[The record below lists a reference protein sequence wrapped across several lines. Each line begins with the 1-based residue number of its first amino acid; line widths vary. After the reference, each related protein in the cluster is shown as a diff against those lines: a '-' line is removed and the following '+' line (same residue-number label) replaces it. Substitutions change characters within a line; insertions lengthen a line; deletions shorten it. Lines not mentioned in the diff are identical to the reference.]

1 MMKAIK
7 INKPGEIYVSEIP
20 DAKWKKGYA
29 VIEVKALGVCGSDV
43 HAYAGKSPNVSYPL
57 VIGHETAGIVVEVED
72 ENRYGIKKG
81 DRVVLDPYL
90 YCGTCYPCSQGRTN
104 CCEKLEVL
112 GVQTQGSMSR
122 YFAHPLSHMVKVPDS
137 MTWEELAVTEPLVIA
152 LHALHSLK
160 LKKGEHIVIIGA
172 GAIGM
177 LAGMAALA
185 YGGIPIM
192 ADIVDQRLEL
202 AKTFGIKYTVNP
214 QTEDAPGYIREVTGG
229 RMAECVSEV
238 SGSAAAVRNALD
250 YAAPTGRVAL
260 TGWPNRPVELPTAVI
275 TRKELQIGGSRTGTT
290 EEFAEA
296 AELISTGRVP
306 ATKIISKIVSFEEL
320 PQAIAH
326 LDACPGDWLK
336 LIALL

>member
-1 MMKAIK
+1 MIE
-7 INKPGEIYVSEIP
+7 KPGEIHMTEIP
-20 DAKWKKGYA
+20 DAEWKEGYA
-29 VIEVKALGVCGSDV
+29 LIEVKALGVCGSDV

-57 VIGHETAGIVVEVED
+57 VIGHETAGIVVEVE
-72 ENRYGIKKG
+72 EGNTYGIRKG
-81 DRVVLDPYL
+81 NRVVLDPYL
-90 YCGTCYPCSQGRTN
+90 YCGSCYPCSQGRTN
-104 CCEKLEVL
+104 CCGELKVL

-122 YFAHPLSHMVKVPDS
+122 YFAHPLNHLVKAPDS
-137 MTWEELAVTEPLVIA
+137 MTWEQLAVTEPLVIA

-160 LKKGEHIVIIGA
+160 LKQGEHIVIIGA

-177 LAGMAALA
+177 LVGMAALA

-202 AKTFGIKYTVNP
+202 AKSFGIEYTVNP
-214 QTEDAPGYIREVTGG
+214 QTDDAPAYIKQVTGG

-238 SGSAAAVRNALD
+238 SGSAAAVKNALD
-250 YAAPTGRVAL
+250 YAASTGRIAL

-275 TRKELQIGGSRTGTT
+275 TRKELQIVGSRTGTT
-290 EEFAEA
+290 AEFVEA
-296 AELISTGRVP
+296 AELISSGRVP
-306 ATKIISKIVSFEEL
+306 AEKIISKTVSFEEL
-320 PQAIAH
+320 PGAIAH

>member
-177 LAGMAALA
+177 LAGIAALA

-192 ADIVDQRLEL
+192 ADIVEQRL
-202 AKTFGIKYTVNP
+202 
-214 QTEDAPGYIREVTGG
+214 
-229 RMAECVSEV
+229 
-238 SGSAAAVRNALD
+238 
-250 YAAPTGRVAL
+250 
-260 TGWPNRPVELPTAVI
+260 
-275 TRKELQIGGSRTGTT
+275 
-290 EEFAEA
+290 
-296 AELISTGRVP
+296 
-306 ATKIISKIVSFEEL
+306 
-320 PQAIAH
+320 
-326 LDACPGDWLK
+326 
-336 LIALL
+336 